1 MIVDSGEEVLAHAQ
15 DWVVP
20 TLLMWAGSDK
30 LVNPAGS
37 RAFAAA
43 APKAVVHSHCFEPLF
58 HELFNESPE
67 LAEPVFDL
75 LRQWLVRR
83 CPAVR

>member
-1 MIVDSGEEVLAHAQ
+1 MLFRSARAAH
-15 DWVVP
+15 WSVP
-20 TLLMWAGSDK
+20 TLLMWAGADK

-43 APKAVVHSHCFEPLF
+43 APRGVVQSHGFEPLF

-67 LAEPVFDL
+67 LADPVFAL
-75 LRQWLVRR
+75 LRQWLLQH
-83 CPAVR
+83 CPAVD

>member
-1 MIVDSGEEVLAHAQ
+1 
-15 DWVVP
+15 
-20 TLLMWAGSDK
+20 MWAGSDR

-43 APKAVVHSHCFEPLF
+43 APRTLVHSHCFEPLY

-67 LAEPVFDL
+67 LAEPVFERL
-75 LRQWLVRR
+75 QQWLMPRH
-83 CPAVR
+83 PARV

>member
-1 MIVDSGEEVLAHAQ
+1 MARAAH
-15 DWVVP
+15 WSVP
-20 TLLMWAGSDK
+20 TLLMWAGSDQ

-43 APKAVVHSHCFEPLF
+43 APKARVHAHCFEALF

-75 LRQWLVRR
+75 LQQWLARQ
-83 CPAVR
+83 CPLRA

>member
-1 MIVDSGEEVLAHAQ
+1 
-15 DWVVP
+15 
-20 TLLMWAGSDK
+20 
-30 LVNPAGS
+30 
-37 RAFAAA
+37 
-43 APKAVVHSHCFEPLF
+43 LF

-83 CPAVR
+83 CPAAA